1 VDLILPAT
9 HPDRTH
15 IANQYTVRVRAS
27 SGWRGAESP
36 RNALRSF
43 LRERGIASEIY
54 YPLPLHRQECF
65 RACGPH
71 RPLPVAEAMAEE
83 TLSLPV
89 FPEMTGEERTAV
101 VEAIRDFIVS

>member
-1 VDLILPAT
+1 MAS
-9 HPDRTH
+9 
-15 IANQYTVRVRAS
+15 RALFH
-27 SGWRGAESP
+27 GCTARAFYE
-36 RNALRSF
+36 
-43 LRERGIASEIY
+43 ERGIASEIY

-65 RACGPH
+65 QACGPH

-83 TLSLPV
+83 ALSLPV